1 MKLIANYLDN
11 FRLKRLIT
19 LSLILGMKKKEQGRG
34 DAEEDYR
41 VRVLP

>member
-11 FRLKRLIT
+11 FRLRRLIT
-19 LSLILGMKKKEQGRG
+19 LSLILGMKKKQGRG